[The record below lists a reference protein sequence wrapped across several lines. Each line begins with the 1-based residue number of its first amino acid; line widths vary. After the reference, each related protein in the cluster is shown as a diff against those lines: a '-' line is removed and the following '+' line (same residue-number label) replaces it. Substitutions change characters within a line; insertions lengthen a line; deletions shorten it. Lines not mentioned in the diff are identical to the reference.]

1 VPVARPGLS
10 ASLCA
15 RTVAIVGAL
24 LFADDASAHATA
36 RGSVFIELDDTGHV
50 RARLE
55 VTEQEILDLFD
66 VDAQNEED
74 ARRLHG
80 VLEAALPNAWRF
92 SGDGEPCA
100 HRFVEWKR
108 RGVRTIVLT
117 SEARCARAP
126 KELTVEWGLS
136 AISTLDLVA
145 VTTITAPE
153 GIRHTS
159 IFARQNPK
167 ETFVVAHPSAWTT
180 LTRFAWQGVVHIA
193 TGFDH
198 LAFLLALLL
207 GCATWRRAIVVV
219 TAFTLAHSLT
229 LALGATGLVQ
239 FPSSIVESVIA
250 LSITVAALTVFSRIR
265 AGRGGT
271 PGSLREDTAPDERRV
286 AIEALFALGFGLI
299 HGLGFASMLMDALGQ
314 EPRLLLALF
323 AFNAGVEVGQLVAV
337 VVVFPL
343 ALAVGKTGHARLAF
357 QTVAL
362 VVAALGLVWT
372 IERVAG
378 G

>member
-1 VPVARPGLS
+1 MTACAPRSSLAVCLS
-10 ASLCA
+10 SLCA
-15 RTVAIVGAL
+15 L
-24 LFADDASAHATA
+24 LIADAAHAHATA
-36 RGSVFIELDDTGHV
+36 RGAVMIELDDGGSV

-66 VDAQNEED
+66 VDAQNEAD
-74 ARRLHG
+74 AARLNA
-80 VLEAALPNAWRF
+80 VLETALPNAWRF
-92 SGDGEPCA
+92 SADGAPCA

-108 RGVRTIVLT
+108 RGVRTIVLL
-117 SEARCARAP
+117 SEARCPSAP
-126 KELTVEWGLS
+126 KELTVDWGLS

-145 VTTITAPE
+145 VTTLTTTS
-153 GIRHTS
+153 GIRHTT

-167 ETFVVAHPSAWTT
+167 ETFVVQHPSAWTT
-180 LTRFAWQGVVHIA
+180 FARFVWQGVVHIA

-219 TAFTLAHSLT
+219 TAFTFAHSLT

-239 FPSSIVESVIA
+239 IPSTLVESIIA
-250 LSITVAALTVFSRIR
+250 LSITIAALSVFSRIR

-271 PGSLREDTAPDERRV
+271 PGATADGASPDGRRV
-286 AIEALFALGFGLI
+286 AIEAVFALVFGLI

-323 AFNAGVEVGQLVAV
+323 AFNAGVEAGQLVAV
-337 VVVFPL
+337 AVVFPI
-343 ALAVGKTGHARLAF
+343 ALAIGRTRHARLVF

-362 VVAALGLVWT
+362 IVAALGVVWT
-372 IERVAG
+372 VERIAG